1 MKLLRASLKRAE
13 RVEEEITTEVWEIIK
28 AKKGAEAEARSLPT
42 ANRALEEENNGLK
55 AKSRFA
61 TEKLNTASSDLESR
75 KKRSEYLTAELE
87 KVRG

>member
-1 MKLLRASLKRAE
+1 MWK
-13 RVEEEITTEVWEIIK
+13 ITK
-28 AKKGAEAEARSLPT
+28 AKNGAEAEARSLRT
-42 ANRALEEENNGLK
+42 ANRALEENNGLK

-61 TEKLNTASSDLESR
+61 TEKLNTANSDLESR